1 MAEVEAQ
8 VSQVVFRVRE
18 EWLTWHECNV
28 CCQGV
33 AHQCAGINPFLQGEP
48 EEKPSLRHSPV
59 GEVGKMMLQGCL
71 EIIPARAIKLP
82 KRNQMVLELLGTYP
96 LHSLPL
102 PHAIGV
108 QIGGLLEA

>member
-1 MAEVEAQ
+1 
-8 VSQVVFRVRE
+8 
-18 EWLTWHECNV
+18 
-28 CCQGV
+28 
-33 AHQCAGINPFLQGEP
+33 
-48 EEKPSLRHSPV
+48 
-59 GEVGKMMLQGCL
+59 MMLQRCL